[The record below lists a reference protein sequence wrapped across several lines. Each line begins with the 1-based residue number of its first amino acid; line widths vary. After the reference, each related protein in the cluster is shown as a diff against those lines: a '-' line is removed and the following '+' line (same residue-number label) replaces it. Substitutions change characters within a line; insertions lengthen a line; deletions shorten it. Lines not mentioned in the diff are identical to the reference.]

1 MSCLHALCLHLLLFG
16 LRLGL
21 EHHDAVVR
29 RRVVSLRLEI
39 FERPCCEE
47 EGLNLPDL
55 LDEGVEH
62 ALLVGEGASEEDG
75 EDDGEGDDEGV
86 SG

>member
-1 MSCLHALCLHLLLFG
+1 MMLFYANEWSAFETGRRYFEPLCL
-16 LRLGL
+16 
-21 EHHDAVVR
+21 
-29 RRVVSLRLEI
+29 
-39 FERPCCEE
+39 CEE
-47 EGLNLPDL
+47 KNSPYL

-86 SG
+86 GG